1 VSAAGRS
8 SASSHTATKLER
20 DRLAFLD
27 TLLARFGIRSGEG
40 RRTALLFTY
49 LLAASAVFILGRTVR
64 DTLFLS
70 RYPLTALPWMFVL
83 FGVTSALTVVLYSRF
98 ADRVSRSKLVAVST
112 GVGAITYLATF
123 ALVRIDVPWIYPT
136 FYVWSEVV
144 ANLLIVQFWTIAND
158 LHDSRGARRLFPTIG
173 AARVLGVVV
182 IGVVSG
188 AVVRLVGTAQL
199 LFVLVAL
206 MGLIAVLAQRLSRF
220 PRVDTGTTRKRQG
233 PPARIAG
240 DKYVQ
245 VLSIMILLAFAAL
258 TIGDYQFKAIARA
271 TFREDELARF
281 FSLFYAATGAIAFAF
296 QVFVTP
302 RLLGRFGVGLG
313 LAVMPVVFGVG
324 AALLPIL
331 PVLSVATAMKFADN
345 GLQYTVHETSLQ
357 ALYGP
362 FRAEVKAR
370 TRAFLDAVIKPVS
383 YGIGGMVLVLLAQR
397 VDVQYLSIITVAL
410 VIGWLLVIPRVRARY
425 VAALEQTIGARGV
438 GQGGDFVFD
447 ARANRGLLEVLE
459 RGRPAAILIALDQL
473 EGEQSAA
480 FGAVLQ
486 RLAASPVAAV
496 RAAALR
502 RMAGV
507 PNADPHVAVVALD
520 ATDPVVRAAAV
531 RATAALLGDDAL
543 EHLLAHAN
551 DPSQDVRVA
560 VLAGL
565 LAHAGV
571 EGAIE
576 GGRKLA
582 ELLASVE
589 PDARIEATR
598 VLRELG
604 GAAYRPVRALLAD
617 PVPEVRRAALRAAQH
632 VADVRLLPVLVDALH
647 RPATRGRAASALVA
661 IGEPAVAPL
670 ASLLAN
676 PSVMRSIRL
685 VLPRI
690 LREIPSPT
698 TYATLR
704 LQTQVPDG
712 HIRLRVLAAMS
723 SVRARIGRIRE
734 SRDHVL
740 EMVRFEIGQAYRNMA
755 AWQKMRARYDTKLLH
770 EEFDFRR
777 QRAYRRVLRVLEL
790 RYDRSALKLVRN
802 VIDRAGGRSAALEVL
817 DSILEPLL
825 RPVVLPFFDE
835 VRDVEKVERAGD
847 LSPSVGTAEAFL
859 LEQCRHSNPFVVAIA
874 IEALHR
880 ANAPEAAEAAV
891 SCVGHVDPLVRE
903 TALRTLS
910 ALGESP
916 PPLCARDPDPVV
928 ARLARALLDP
938 TAATPA
944 RPPMYSTLEKILML
958 KGTPLFSTVAA
969 EDLSSLARL
978 AEERSFAA
986 GERIVAQGEVGDE
999 LYLIMSGSV
1008 LVTRDGHDVT
1018 TLGPGEAFGEM
1029 SVLDAGPR
1037 TATCTAA
1044 TDTEVLAVTSE
1055 EFYEILYEQAE
1066 IAEGVIRMLVKR
1078 LREGKVGT

>member
-1 VSAAGRS
+1 MSTAGRS
-8 SASSHTATKLER
+8 SDSSHTATKLER
-20 DRLAFLD
+20 DRVALLGS
-27 TLLARFGIRSGEG
+27 LLAKFGIRSGEG
-40 RRTALLFTY
+40 QRTALLFAY
-49 LLAASAVFILGRTVR
+49 LLVASAVFILGRTVR

-83 FGVTSALTVVLYSRF
+83 YGVASALTVVLYSRF
-98 ADRVSRSKLVAVST
+98 ADRVPRGKLVVVST
-112 GVGAITYLATF
+112 VVGAVTYLATF
-123 ALVRIDVPWIYPT
+123 VLVRLDVPWIYPT

-144 ANLLIVQFWTIAND
+144 ANLLIIQFWTFAND
-158 LHDSRGARRLFPTIG
+158 LHDARAARRLFPTIG
-173 AARVLGVVV
+173 SARVLGVVV
-182 IGVVSG
+182 IGVVSV
-188 AVVRLVGTAQL
+188 AVVRLIGTPQL
-199 LFVLVAL
+199 ILVLVGL
-206 MGLIAVLAQRLSRF
+206 MGVIALFAWRLARF
-220 PRVDTGTTRKRQG
+220 PRVDATPSRQRQG

-245 VLSIMILLAFAAL
+245 VLSLMILLAFAAL

-281 FSLFYAATGAIAFAF
+281 FSLFYAGTGAIAFVF

-302 RLLGRFGVGLG
+302 RLLARFGVGLG

-324 AALLPIL
+324 AMLLPIM
-331 PVLSVATAMKFADN
+331 PVLAVATAMKFADN
-345 GLQYTVHETSLQ
+345 GLQFTVHDTSLQ

-370 TRAFLDAVIKPVS
+370 TRAFLDAVVKPVA
-383 YGIGGMVLVLLAQR
+383 YGFGGVVLVLLASR
-397 VDVQYLSIITVAL
+397 VEVQFLSIVTGTLIA
-410 VIGWLLVIPRVRARY
+410 GWLLVIPRVRARY
-425 VAALEQTIGARGV
+425 VAALEEVIGARGSA
-438 GQGGDFVFD
+438 QAGDFVFD
-447 ARANRGLLEVLE
+447 ARATRGLLDVLE
-459 RGRPAAILIALDQL
+459 RGRPAAILIALEQL
-473 EGEQSAA
+473 EGEQSPA

-486 RLAASPVAAV
+486 RLATSPIATV

-502 RMAGV
+502 RLAAV
-507 PNADPHVAVVALD
+507 PRADPHIAVRALD
-520 ATDPVVRAAAV
+520 DPDPMVRAAAV
-531 RATAALLGDDAL
+531 QATAALLGDDAL
-543 EHLLAHAN
+543 EHLLAHVE
-551 DPSQDVRVA
+551 DPAQEVRVA
-560 VLAGL
+560 VLGGL

-604 GAAYRPVRALLAD
+604 GAAYRPVRALLGD
-617 PVPEVRRAALRAAQH
+617 PIPEVRRAALRAAQQ
-632 VADVRLLPVLVDALH
+632 VADVRLVPVLVDALH
-647 RPATRGRAASALVA
+647 RPATRGRAAAALVA
-661 IGEPAVAPL
+661 IGEPAVGPL
-670 ASLLAN
+670 ASLLAS
-676 PSVMRSIRL
+676 PSVTRSIRL

-723 SVRARIGRIRE
+723 SVRARIGGIRE
-734 SRDHVL
+734 SRHQVL
-740 EMVRFEIGQAYRNMA
+740 AMVRFEIKQAYRNMA
-755 AWQKMRARYDTKLLH
+755 AWQKMRDRYDTTLLH

-790 RYDRSALKLVRN
+790 RYDRSGLKLVRN
-802 VIDRAGGRSAALEVL
+802 AIDRQGGRAAALEVL
-817 DSILEPLL
+817 DTICEPPL
-825 RPVVLPFFDE
+825 RPLVLPFFDE
-835 VRDVEKVERAGD
+835 VRDVEKIERAGE
-847 LSPSVGTAEAFL
+847 LRPVVGSAEAFL

-874 IEALHR
+874 IDALQR
-880 ANAPEAAEAAV
+880 AGAAEAAEAAV
-891 SCVGHVDPLVRE
+891 SSVGHVDPLVRE
-903 TALRTLS
+903 TALRTLA
-910 ALGESP
+910 ALGQLVPELAAS
-916 PPLCARDPDPVV
+916 DPDPVV
-928 ARLARALLDP
+928 ARLARALLE
-938 TAATPA
+938 TTTT

-978 AEERSFAA
+978 AQERSFAG
-986 GERIVAQGEVGDE
+986 GERIVVEGEIGDE
-999 LYLIMSGSV
+999 LYLVMSGSV
-1008 LVTRDGHDVT
+1008 EVMREGGVTT
-1018 TLGPGEAFGEM
+1018 TLGPGEAFGEL

-1037 TATCTAA
+1037 TATVTAVGE
-1044 TDTEVLAVTSE
+1044 TEVLAVTSE

-1078 LREGKVGT
+1078 LRDGKVGT